1 MKYLIIIIS
10 LAIFSCQNQNAE
22 NVSSRND
29 TLEIDSTSPS
39 VESTP
44 GRLIKGSLTLTPVTD
59 SPDFPDAILELNT
72 PDEKSKLKNN
82 IVPFSYEVK
91 NFELKGQTA
100 DASHKDCANSKQ
112 GQHIHLILNNAP
124 YKAKYETKFNDTLQ
138 EGHYIALSFLSRSYH
153 ESLKHREAYD
163 LRQFTVGKAP
173 ATQVDLT
180 KPLLFYSRPKGE
192 YKGQEIKKVL
202 LDFYLVNT
210 TLGPDSNKVRA
221 TINGNKFLIDKWQ
234 PYAIEGLQPG
244 ESTIKLEL
252 VDKAGKLIEGPYNS
266 VERKITLKEEA
277 TQ

>member
-1 MKYLIIIIS
+1 G
-10 LAIFSCQNQNAE
+10 IFSCQNQKTE
-22 NVSSRND
+22 SVSTNED
-29 TLEIDSTSPS
+29 TLK
-39 VESTP
+39 VESEATNIDTA
-44 GRLIKGSLTLTPVTD
+44 GRLTKGGLTLTPVTN
-59 SPDFPDAILELNT
+59 SPDFPDAILELNS
-72 PDEKSKLKNN
+72 PEEKAKLKNN
-82 IVPFSYEVK
+82 VVEFSYEIK

-100 DASHKDCANSKQ
+100 DAAHKDCANSKQ

-124 YKAKYETKFNDTLQ
+124 YKAKYETKFSDTLQ

-163 LRQFTVGKAP
+163 LRQFTVGKAAAAP
-173 ATQVDLT
+173 VDLT

-192 YKGQEIKKVL
+192 YKGAEIKKVL

-210 TLGPDSNKVRA
+210 TLAADSNKVKA
-221 TINGNKFLIDKWQ
+221 TINGNEFLIDKWQ

-244 ESTIKLEL
+244 EATIKLEL
-252 VDKAGKLIEGPYNS
+252 IDKSGKTIEGPFNT